1 LQRSLPI
8 LLGLERAG
16 ARILGVRLAPLLL
29 LAACAGD
36 PSLGGV
42 DWSAPSGSNLQGDIF
57 MLAYAEHA
65 DQVWAI
71 HTVGYDEELH
81 CSEAPDVGAAGL
93 TAELSERAGTS
104 LGSVPITTNALD
116 PGELGAHLVINGQ
129 AADGG
134 TIEISA
140 VDEAIH
146 ATFMA
151 TFGASTVTGWF
162 DATVCD

>member
-1 LQRSLPI
+1 M
-8 LLGLERAG
+8 
-16 ARILGVRLAPLLL
+16 RLAPLLL

-42 DWSAPSGSNLQGDIF
+42 DWSAPGNSNLDGISF

-65 DQVWAI
+65 DQVWTI

-81 CSEAPDVGAAGL
+81 CSEATVVGRAGL
-93 TAELSERAGTS
+93 TVELSERAGTS
-104 LGSVPITTNALD
+104 LGSVPITTKALA
-116 PGELGAHLVINGQ
+116 PGGLGAHLVINGQ
-129 AADGG
+129 TADGG

-140 VDEAIH
+140 LDDAIH

-151 TFGASTVTGWF
+151 TFGAETVTGWF
-162 DATVCD
+162 DATICD